1 MKSLVDVITPILL
14 VLICFVLGI
23 ITKIVKQK
31 TSSDDDNLEN
41 DGCNIISI
49 LLEGLITL
57 LTLLPIIG
65 VVYLIVSSLS

>member
-31 TSSDDDNLEN
+31 TSSDDDNSEN